1 MLESSLALELE
12 EPPGVADVC
21 LSVMVEVSAGWDR
34 TVTEGEV
41 LSAMEV
47 ADKEESF
54 IDARVLEVSSGL
66 LTVGCQNTHLW
77 RTKVSWRR
85 PTPSFKGKSRQWRI
99 KHDHVARFGARHD
112 ARAICWAVL
121 AAHYDDYRQIMR
133 REASQVTA
141 SIMTD
146 GRDSNM
152 IDRRKSSKLGRKRQP
167 PAVRRKLPFGKSS
180 FEHQQ
185 YFPAPSC
192 YLSPWLR

>member
-1 MLESSLALELE
+1 M
-12 EPPGVADVC
+12 
-21 LSVMVEVSAGWDR
+21 
-34 TVTEGEV
+34 

-47 ADKEESF
+47 ADKKESF
-54 IDARVLEVSSGL
+54 RNARISEVSSGL
-66 LTVGCQNTHLW
+66 LTVGFQITHLW

-85 PTPSFKGKSRQWRI
+85 PALAFKDKSRWWRI

-121 AAHYDDYRQIMR
+121 AAHYDDYLQFMR

-141 SIMTD
+141 SIMTE

-185 YFPAPSC
+185 YSPAPSC

>member
-1 MLESSLALELE
+1 MELE
-12 EPPGVADVC
+12 EPSAVADV
-21 LSVMVEVSAGWDR
+21 SFPVVVGPSAGSDG

-66 LTVGCQNTHLW
+66 LTVGFQNTHLW

-112 ARAICWAVL
+112 ARAIYW
-121 AAHYDDYRQIMR
+121 
-133 REASQVTA
+133 
-141 SIMTD
+141 
-146 GRDSNM
+146 GR
-152 IDRRKSSKLGRKRQP
+152 
-167 PAVRRKLPFGKSS
+167 
-180 FEHQQ
+180 
-185 YFPAPSC
+185 SC
-192 YLSPWLR
+192 CTL